1 MLLAGYT
8 SAFYP
13 SWLLRQLM
21 LTPVF
26 VLFLCLGSTPTPSP
40 NCSKVQRLHLLI
52 PMLRRNMFHTLKHQP
67 PNPTERSIQH
77 SKPSVA
83 SCLSDQATPDCGATP
98 PALMTGMVV
107 MAGTTPPALMAGIVT
122 KGGFTGCHG
131 TGAPGIAVIGYPG
144 IMTGALGLARVGIT
158 YAPVCACVRVR
169 GRARRGEERGHV
181 RGEGGGQTGR
191 KSTARENVCAHVRRP
206 V

>member
-1 MLLAGYT
+1 
-8 SAFYP
+8 
-13 SWLLRQLM
+13 
-21 LTPVF
+21 
-26 VLFLCLGSTPTPSP
+26 
-40 NCSKVQRLHLLI
+40 
-52 PMLRRNMFHTLKHQP
+52 
-67 PNPTERSIQH
+67 
-77 SKPSVA
+77 
-83 SCLSDQATPDCGATP
+83 
-98 PALMTGMVV
+98 MTGMVV

-144 IMTGALGLARVGIT
+144 IMAGALGLARVGIT